1 MRSAKLNEMRD
12 AAGNEVECR
21 SRARRFGLVAAGL
34 MLVVATTLLPSVAR
48 ADDTSRMNLDWGKL
62 ADAIRDGGIALF
74 PREGYGTRS
83 SVLPRQEVERWVGVT
98 PHLSLVARD
107 WSGVQLLMGGHV
119 SVTDQLRLSRSSRM
133 VVSRVRLAD
142 GRLAP
147 FLQIGLGQ
155 WRVDTDLMPV
165 LPRDVELATQIG
177 GGFELS
183 LAPRWRLAIEYDYTV
198 LYREER
204 GPDVISPR
212 IWGAFVATRAS
223 F

>member
-1 MRSAKLNEMRD
+1 M
-12 AAGNEVECR
+12 
-21 SRARRFGLVAAGL
+21 
-34 MLVVATTLLPSVAR
+34 VVATTLLPSVAR
-48 ADDTSRMNLDWGKL
+48 ADETSRMNLDWGKL
-62 ADAIRDGGIALF
+62 ADAIHDGGIALF
-74 PREGYGTRS
+74 PREGYGTRGS
-83 SVLPRQEVERWVGVT
+83 SALARQDVERWVGVT

-147 FLQIGLGQ
+147 FLQVGLGQ

-198 LYREER
+198 LYREDHRPEQ
-204 GPDVISPR
+204 ISPR